1 MGLKQKFY
9 QREQVYALYKI
20 NTIHLLWN
28 FFSSSAELLE
38 NFVEK
43 SKEIDVILCDRSVFD
58 SLCWFQWF
66 QQYDHINDD
75 DFTVIETFLTMNRF
89 RSMFDLIY
97 IFKTSSK
104 VALDREYANLLT
116 RKTGSIMNDHVL

>member
-1 MGLKQKFY
+1 M
-9 QREQVYALYKI
+9 
-20 NTIHLLWN
+20 
-28 FFSSSAELLE
+28 
-38 NFVEK
+38 EK

-97 IFKTSSK
+97 IFKRHQKS
-104 VALDREYANLLT
+104 L
-116 RKTGSIMNDHVL
+116 